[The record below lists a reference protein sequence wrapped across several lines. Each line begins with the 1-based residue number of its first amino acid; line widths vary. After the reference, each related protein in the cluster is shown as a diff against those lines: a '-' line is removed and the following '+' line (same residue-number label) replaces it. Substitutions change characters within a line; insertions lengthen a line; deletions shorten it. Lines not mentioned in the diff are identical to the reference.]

1 MRKVHDEQN
10 LKNLNK
16 IRINSLRLKQQNS
29 FVPISSGYWFLII
42 KAKGRGVGK
51 VTSQGSRHCPQSAG
65 CALLEKLCCLS
76 APAALG
82 VILW

>member
-10 LKNLNK
+10 LKNSNK
-16 IRINSLRLKQQNS
+16 IRINILRLKQQNS

-42 KAKGRGVGK
+42 KAKGRGGGK
-51 VTSQGSRHCPQSAG
+51 VTSQGSRPCPQSAG
-65 CALLEKLCCLS
+65 CALQVKLCCLS

-82 VILW
+82 VILR